1 MNIGKNLEI
10 SKDKKVENLPES
22 ELNNVALSR
31 RSSRRASI
39 SRANS
44 IQSDA
49 GDTNNSVELESLSK
63 DKTSFKLAKGKKYQ
77 LKKNESIS
85 ASDTLLQK
93 IKNTDKGIKKSMSAM
108 ILNHNASLDGTR
120 EEITIN
126 RQNRPKKLNIS
137 HSNMDDINPELNVRK
152 KENISAN
159 DEYVSDS
166 NLSLRKLSKKKAKST
181 KSEEFLSRKKNRKGS
196 EVDNLT
202 TPLQSPLIINALNHL
217 DVGDRLN
224 EMEKRLEEIT
234 ADTLATTETAKFAD
248 DMLKKKRKKKSVK
261 SNQEKHVST
270 SNLPQTLTDKDIMP
284 ANQKESATFSTGTL
298 DKPYEDSIV
307 SINVIKTN
315 SLVSE
320 LNLKHPLVQIHIL
333 DATTGMYLS
342 KSQHNRLVTSSRE
355 PAHLTYIL
363 PTITKVIIVKLNFHN
378 YFIDI

>member
-1 MNIGKNLEI
+1 MNLGTNLEI
-10 SKDKKVENLPES
+10 GKDKKIENLPDS

-39 SRANS
+39 SRANR
-44 IQSDA
+44 IQSDV
-49 GDTNNSVELESLSK
+49 GETNNSVELESLSK
-63 DKTSFKLAKGKKYQ
+63 DKTSLKPTKGKKYQ
-77 LKKNESIS
+77 LKKNASIS

-93 IKNTDKGIKKSMSAM
+93 IKNTDKGIKKSISAM
-108 ILNHNASLDGTR
+108 SVNHNASLDGTR
-120 EEITIN
+120 EEITIH
-126 RQNRPKKLNIS
+126 RHNRPKKLNIS
-137 HSNMDDINPELNVRK
+137 HSNMDDINQELKARK
-152 KENISAN
+152 KEYTSAN

-166 NLSLRKLSKKKAKST
+166 NLSLRKKKKAKST
-181 KSEEFLSRKKNRKGS
+181 KSEEFLTKKKNGNGS

-234 ADTLATTETAKFAD
+234 ADTLATTETAKFGD

-261 SNQEKHVST
+261 SNQEKNVST
-270 SNLPQTLTDKDIMP
+270 SNLPQTLTDKDILP
-284 ANQKESATFSTGTL
+284 AQQKESAASSTATL
-298 DKPYEDSIV
+298 DKPYEDSIL

-363 PTITKVIIVKLNFHN
+363 PTITKVIIVKVDFHN